1 MQERTKH
8 SIIDA
13 EGLERTLMR
22 LASHILERNKGADN
36 LVLVGIRTRGVPIA
50 QRLSRIISD
59 LEDGK
64 VVPVGILDIA
74 LYRDDFRSA
83 SKMAE
88 VKATEIDFKIQD
100 CNVVLVDD
108 VLYTG
113 RTARS
118 AIHAILDY
126 GRPQT
131 IQLAVMIDR
140 GHREMPIQGDFVGRS
155 IVTSPGEEV
164 RVRLSEID
172 GVDGVFIVEE
182 VEEALRG
189 DL

>member
-13 EGLERTLMR
+13 AGMERTLTR
-22 LASHILERNKGADN
+22 LAVQILERNKGTEN
-36 LVLVGIRTRGVPIA
+36 LVLIGIRTRGVPIA
-50 QRLSRIISD
+50 KRLSQIIST
-59 LEDGK
+59 LEKGK
-64 VVPVGILDIA
+64 TVNTGILDIS
-74 LYRDDFRSA
+74 LYRDDYMTTA
-83 SKMAE
+83 KMAE
-88 VKATEIDFKIQD
+88 VRATEIDFDING

-118 AIHAILDY
+118 AIHGILDF
-126 GRPQT
+126 GRPAT
-131 IQLAVMIDR
+131 IQLAVFIDR

-164 RVRLSEID
+164 RVHVKEID
-172 GVDGVFIVEE
+172 GVDEVVLVEE
-182 VEEALRG
+182 FDDDERG
-189 DL
+189 AI